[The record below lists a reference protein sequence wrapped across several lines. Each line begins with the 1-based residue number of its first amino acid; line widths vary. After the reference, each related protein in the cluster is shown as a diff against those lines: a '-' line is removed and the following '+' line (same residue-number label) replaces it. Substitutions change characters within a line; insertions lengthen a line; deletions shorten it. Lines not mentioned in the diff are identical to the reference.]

1 MKQAPLKILL
11 IEDSPGDARLIREM
25 LVEACTT
32 PFELECRDRLA
43 TGLEALKA
51 DEFDLLLLDL
61 SLPDGQGLET
71 FVLANREVPTL
82 PIVVLTGLDD
92 ETVAVGAVQAGA
104 QDYLLKGHVDGHELL
119 LAIRYAIERKRLE
132 VERGHLLAREQTAR
146 AVAERLAAERAAI
159 LGQVAD
165 AVVIADPAGGI
176 AFVNEAGRQ
185 LLGIVE
191 KNGHRSAYAALHHLL
206 DGAGRPFAH
215 GQSPLERAA
224 LRGDVIVD
232 AELRIKRGRGKELFL
247 QGSAT
252 PVRAEDGTRLGAVL
266 TLHDVTAQRELERQK
281 DEFFANISHDLR
293 TPLAAIKAS
302 IGVVLANE
310 PSETPPPLQRMFSNV
325 DQAADEMSRL
335 VDDILELTRLRSGR
349 VQLRPLRVDFREIA
363 ERAARAIE
371 PVAASRQQTV
381 VVDVPRERV
390 RAPADAERLSRALMN
405 LLTNAHKYGREGG
418 RIRVLVR
425 QAEEEALL
433 GVEDDGP
440 GIPEADQERIF
451 DRFYRSE
458 SLATR
463 RTPGSG
469 LGLPIARAM
478 VELHGGRIWVESAPG
493 VSTTFWIAIPG
504 AGVPATA
511 AS

>member
-11 IEDSPGDARLIREM
+11 IEDNPGDARLIREM
-25 LVEACTT
+25 LVEASTT
-32 PFELECRDRLA
+32 PFELAWQDRLG
-43 TGLEALKA
+43 TGLE
-51 DEFDLLLLDL
+51 LLRREAFQLVLLDL

-71 FVLANREVPTL
+71 FKRANGEVPSV

-104 QDYLLKGHVDGHELL
+104 QDYLIKGHVDGHELL

-132 VERGHLLAREQTAR
+132 LERAHILAREQAAR
-146 AVAERLAAERAAI
+146 ADAERLAAERAAI

-165 AVVIADPAGGI
+165 AVVIADPAGQI
-176 AFVNEAGRQ
+176 TFVNEAGQR

-191 KNGHRSAYAALHHLL
+191 KNGHRHTYTALNHLL
-206 DGAGRPFAH
+206 DGAGRPFRAE
-215 GQSPLERAA
+215 QSPLVRAA
-224 LRGDVIVD
+224 LLGEVVTDV
-232 AELRIKRGRGKELFL
+232 EMRIRRGRGKEAFL
-247 QGSAT
+247 TGSAT
-252 PVRAEDGTRLGAVL
+252 PVRAEDGTQLGAVL

-310 PSETPPPLQRMFSNV
+310 PSETPAPLRRMFNNI
-325 DQAADEMSRL
+325 DQAADEMSKL

-349 VQLRPLRVDFREIA
+349 VRLHPLTVDFRDVA

-371 PVAASRQQTV
+371 PLAQARGQQVTV
-381 VVDVPRERV
+381 EAPNEKV
-390 RAPADAERLSRALMN
+390 RATADAERLSRALMN
-405 LLTNAHKYGREGG
+405 LLSNAHKYGRAGG
-418 RIRVLVR
+418 TIRVIVR
-425 QAEEEALL
+425 QTDDEVLL

-458 SLATR
+458 SQATR
-463 RTPGSG
+463 RTAGSG

-493 VSTTFWIAIPG
+493 TGATFWIAIP
-504 AGVPATA
+504 ASGVPAA
-511 AS
+511 AG